1 MSHKPKPKQSD
12 NDDLQKNKLAIT
24 LALISLIGVILT
36 ALITAFAEIY
46 PTIASRTPSPQPLTS
61 TPVTP
66 SLVANTDL
74 PGETPTF
81 VTQTAVPSVTDS
93 PIIPVPLGDDWIQG
107 CISSAW
113 MPYPSTVQPVET
125 GKGCWKEPVYM
136 FSAENG
142 DLDFLF
148 ERARGAPE
156 IYGLFAPLPEAG
168 TVTVTIR
175 LRELSNTDLWMGVFN
190 APDLTSQGLLLTI
203 LNGDV
208 KSRPVIQRNPIN
220 YETIQGTKTVQQGNG
235 YSISFRFDT
244 LSVTGIVNPAVFSTN
259 SFSMPSAQKW
269 LFLGYK
275 GLNGYYRIEGRFL
288 NFELTQ

>member
-1 MSHKPKPKQSD
+1 
-12 NDDLQKNKLAIT
+12 
-24 LALISLIGVILT
+24 
-36 ALITAFAEIY
+36 
-46 PTIASRTPSPQPLTS
+46 
-61 TPVTP
+61 
-66 SLVANTDL
+66 
-74 PGETPTF
+74 
-81 VTQTAVPSVTDS
+81 
-93 PIIPVPLGDDWIQG
+93 
-107 CISSAW
+107 
-113 MPYPSTVQPVET
+113 
-125 GKGCWKEPVYM
+125 M

-175 LRELSNTDLWMGVFN
+175 LRELSNVDLWMGVFN

-208 KSRPVIQRNPIN
+208 KSRPIIQRNPIS
-220 YETIQGTKTVQQGNG
+220 YDTIQGTKIIQQGNG
-235 YSISFRFDT
+235 FSISFRFNT

>member
-1 MSHKPKPKQSD
+1 MSNEPEKNKQE
-12 NDDLQKNKLAIT
+12 NDPQKNRTTIIVTVISVTGAII
-24 LALISLIGVILT
+24 AAVI
-36 ALITAFAEIY
+36 AAFPEIY
-46 PTIASRTPSPQPLTS
+46 PIFAAQSPSPQPLTS

-66 SLVANTDL
+66 TLVANTDL

-113 MPYPSTVQPVET
+113 MPYPSTVQPVQT

-208 KSRPVIQRNPIN
+208 KSRPIIQRNPIS
-220 YETIQGTKTVQQGNG
+220 YDTIQGTKIIQQGNG
-235 YSISFRFDT
+235 YSISFRFNT

>member
-1 MSHKPKPKQSD
+1 MGNEPETKKQE
-12 NDDLQKNKLAIT
+12 NDPQKNRTTIIVT
-24 LALISLIGVILT
+24 LISVVGAIIAAVI
-36 ALITAFAEIY
+36 AAFPEIY
-46 PTIASRTPSPQPLTS
+46 PIFAAQTSSPQPLTS

-66 SLVANTDL
+66 SVVASTDL
-74 PGETPTF
+74 PTETPTF
-81 VTQTAVPSVTDS
+81 ETETAVPSITDS

-107 CISSAW
+107 CISSVW

-148 ERARGAPE
+148 ERAKGAPE
-156 IYGLFAPLPEAG
+156 IYGLFAPLPEVG
-168 TVTVTIR
+168 SVTVTIR
-175 LRELSNTDLWMGVFN
+175 LRELSNTDLWIGVFDK
-190 APDLTSQGLLLTI
+190 PDLTSQGLLLTI

-208 KSRPVIQRNPIN
+208 KSRPIIQRNPIN

-235 YSISFRFDT
+235 YSISFKFDT

-259 SFSMPSAQKW
+259 SFSMPSTQKW

>member
-1 MSHKPKPKQSD
+1 MSNEPE
-12 NDDLQKNKLAIT
+12 KNKQENDPQRNRTTIIVTVISVTGAIIAAIIAV
-24 LALISLIGVILT
+24 LPD
-36 ALITAFAEIY
+36 IY
-46 PTIASRTPSPQPLTS
+46 PFFINPSPSPQPLTS

-66 SLVANTDL
+66 TLVANTDL
-74 PGETPTF
+74 PAETPTF

>member
-1 MSHKPKPKQSD
+1 MSNEPE
-12 NDDLQKNKLAIT
+12 KNKQENDPQRNRTTIIVTVISVTGAII
-24 LALISLIGVILT
+24 AAVI
-36 ALITAFAEIY
+36 AAFPEIY
-46 PTIASRTPSPQPLTS
+46 PIFAAQSPSPQPLTS

-66 SLVANTDL
+66 TLVANTDL

-93 PIIPVPLGDDWIQG
+93 PIIPVPLGDDWTQG

-175 LRELSNTDLWMGVFN
+175 LRELSNTDLWIGVFDE
-190 APDLTSQGLLLTI
+190 PDLKSQGLLLTI

-208 KSRPVIQRNPIN
+208 KSRPIIQRNPIS
-220 YETIQGTKTVQQGNG
+220 YDTIQGTKIIQQGNG
-235 YSISFRFDT
+235 FSISFRFNT